1 MTNPR
6 LITGLKAVSIA
17 LVSVLIWASSST
29 SVCVISES
37 SQEKNTLVKT
47 GQRKGRNQSNVS
59 GTQVDLRIRNVTV
72 VSADVKTPR
81 ANVDVLVDQGRIVRM
96 STGNDTFKAAKTID
110 GTGRFLIPGLID
122 SHVHLYHA
130 SGLKARFTRN
140 FSSLYAGYLKQLP
153 RSYLYYGYTT
163 VVELNVDF
171 EINQQFEANAVRPDL
186 CHCGQGLVLSNDFMA
201 TDFEE
206 GEFHRYFPNFLHDR
220 FTTPTL
226 PPGFDPKDHTP
237 AATVARIAKAGGRC
251 VKLYYEE
258 ALWWPGEKRPDFA
271 LPSEAIIKEVVKE
284 AHQRGMT
291 VILHGTTPR
300 AHRFALATGIDVLAH
315 GLWEWPDT
323 DPEATVI
330 PDLIAKVSNQ
340 VAASSVAVQPTIQTL
355 RNELSLTDPTFLDN
369 PALSNVLPGEYLT
382 YLRTEAQAQLD
393 PFEKRVRRVYAK
405 MYPQKD
411 LAKLD
416 IAKFQRNY
424 IHRYE
429 QLLGRMAKR
438 KAHFLFGTDTAVG
451 GFGWGNPPGLNGY
464 WEMQSWSRAGIP
476 LSTIFKAATLDNA
489 RAFGLAEETGSVTV
503 GKRANLLLLTKNP
516 LQQLEAYDSIEYVIL
531 NGKVIDR
538 SELKAQ

>member
-6 LITGLKAVSIA
+6 RIAGLKAIFIA
-17 LVSVLIWASSST
+17 LLCVLIWANSST
-29 SVCVISES
+29 NAFVIPES
-37 SQEKNTLVKT
+37 SQEKTTLDKT
-47 GQRKGRNQSNVS
+47 SQSKGKKHSNVS
-59 GTQVDLRIRNVTV
+59 STSVDLRIRNVTV
-72 VSADVKTPR
+72 VSADAKTPR
-81 ANVDVLVDQGRIVRM
+81 ANVDVLVDQGRIVRIGP
-96 STGNDTFKAAKTID
+96 GNDKFKAAKTID

-122 SHVHLYHA
+122 GHVHLYHA
-130 SGLKARFTRN
+130 SGLKARFTKN
-140 FSSLYAGYLKQLP
+140 FPALYAGYLKQMP

-163 VVELNVDF
+163 VVELNADF
-171 EINQQFEANAVRPDL
+171 EINQQFEAHAVRPDL

-206 GEFHRYFPNFLHDR
+206 GEFYKYFPNFLHDR

-226 PPGFDPKDHTP
+226 PPGFDPRDHTP

-300 AHRFALATGIDVLAH
+300 AHRFALATGVDVLGH

-323 DPEATVI
+323 DPEATAI
-330 PDLIAKVSNQ
+330 PATIAKVSDQ
-340 VAASSVAVQPTIQTL
+340 VAASRVAVQPTIQTL

-369 PALSNVLPGEYLT
+369 PALSNVLPRDYVT
-382 YLRTEAQAQLD
+382 YLRTEAQVQREL
-393 PFEKRVRRVYAK
+393 FEKRVRRIYAK
-405 MYPQKD
+405 MFPQKD

-416 IAKFQRNY
+416 IAKFQQNY

-438 KAHFLFGTDTAVG
+438 KTHFLFGTDTAVG
-451 GFGWGNPPGLNGY
+451 GLGWGNPPGLNGY

-476 LSTIFKAATLDNA
+476 LSTILKAATLDNA